1 MGVSPG
7 GQEPPPSPPPKF
19 SFSGYSNND
28 GLSSSSDMDES
39 DELDSIDLP
48 PIADG
53 KLGDD
58 ASTSLQINCNELM
71 VTGGTKVFLM

>member
-1 MGVSPG
+1 
-7 GQEPPPSPPPKF
+7 
-19 SFSGYSNND
+19 
-28 GLSSSSDMDES
+28 MDES

-71 VTGGTKVFLM
+71 VTGGTKVILM